1 MHGISDVKEWI
12 RGGRRRLK
20 SLPMTKKII
29 LVLLLVIYLPVL
41 LVSFF
46 WYQHSLDLSRGN
58 LYNKIDSVSSIL
70 INEYAG
76 IVNEMQVLS
85 DIVGNKHV

>member
-29 LVLLLVIYLPVL
+29 LVLLLVI
-41 LVSFF
+41 
-46 WYQHSLDLSRGN
+46 
-58 LYNKIDSVSSIL
+58 
-70 INEYAG
+70 
-76 IVNEMQVLS
+76 
-85 DIVGNKHV
+85 